1 MHSPRYGV
9 QNSYLNLENNLHDFS
24 HNRNKSFNKSKIM
37 PKDMFSGSYTIEG
50 VAGGLSEGVSARR
63 DEAARIAEML
73 VGTLEAYYWCYGDTD
88 FMCIMDVPDS
98 AKIAK
103 LALHIGASGTFS
115 GNLTPLITVEEM
127 DDICNADIGD
137 FRLPG
142 Q

>member
-1 MHSPRYGV
+1 
-9 QNSYLNLENNLHDFS
+9 
-24 HNRNKSFNKSKIM
+24 M
-37 PKDMFSGSYTIEG
+37 PKFMYSGSYTAEG
-50 VAGGLSEGVSARR
+50 AAGILKEGGTARR
-63 DEAARIAEML
+63 DEAVRIAESFG
-73 VGTLEAYYWCYGDTD
+73 GTLEAYYWCYGDKD

-103 LALHIGASGTFS
+103 LSLHIGASGTFS
-115 GNLTPLITVEEM
+115 GKLTPLITVEEM

>member
-1 MHSPRYGV
+1 MMKIVRSGNHPPTLIYHPRMRA
-9 QNSYLNLENNLHDFS
+9 N
-24 HNRNKSFNKSKIM
+24 M
-37 PKDMFSGSYTIEG
+37 PKYMFSGSYTSEG
-50 VAGGLSEGVSARR
+50 VAGLLAEGGTARR

-73 VGTLEAYYWCYGDTD
+73 GRTLESYYWCYGDTD

-115 GNLTPLITVEEM
+115 GKLTPLIAVEEM

>member
-1 MHSPRYGV
+1 MVMY
-9 QNSYLNLENNLHDFS
+9 
-24 HNRNKSFNKSKIM
+24 SFLVSRFM
-37 PKDMFSGSYTIEG
+37 PKYMFSGSYTSEG
-50 VAGGLSEGVSARR
+50 VAGLLAEGGTARR
-63 DEAARIAEML
+63 DEAVRIAEML
-73 VGTLEAYYWCYGDTD
+73 GGTLDAYYWCYGDTD

-115 GNLTPLITVEEM
+115 GKLTPLISVEEM

>member
-1 MHSPRYGV
+1 
-9 QNSYLNLENNLHDFS
+9 
-24 HNRNKSFNKSKIM
+24 M
-37 PKDMFSGSYTIEG
+37 PKYMFSGSYTSEG
-50 VAGGLSEGVSARR
+50 VAGLLTEGGTARR

-73 VGTLEAYYWCYGDTD
+73 GGTLEAYYWCYGATD